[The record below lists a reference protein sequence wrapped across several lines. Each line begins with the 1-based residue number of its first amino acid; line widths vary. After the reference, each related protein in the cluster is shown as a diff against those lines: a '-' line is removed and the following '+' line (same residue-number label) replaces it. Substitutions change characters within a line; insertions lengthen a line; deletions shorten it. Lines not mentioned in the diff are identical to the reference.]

1 MITAELSLYLR
12 VHDTLALAHAA
23 ALRAVEDGAFDTEED
38 YLAEYPVEEISN
50 HIRMLLDPG
59 TSPEGLE
66 ILDSACEVQED

>member
-23 ALRAVEDGAFDTEED
+23 ARRAVEDAAYDTEED
-38 YLAEYPVEEISN
+38 YLSENPVEDIGT

-59 TSPEGLE
+59 ITPEGLE